1 MYYIALVY
9 IFSIHQIYIK
19 QDLALAV
26 QIDVYHLY
34 TSMSLM
40 YTMSIH
46 HCLEAAMMNTQSIH
60 QGLQAAMMY
69 TQSMLQGLQAALMY
83 TKSIH
88 QCCMEAKM

>member
-1 MYYIALVY
+1 MYCIALVY

-46 HCLEAAMMNTQSIH
+46 HCLEAAMM
-60 QGLQAAMMY
+60 Y

-88 QCCMEAKM
+88 QCCMEARM